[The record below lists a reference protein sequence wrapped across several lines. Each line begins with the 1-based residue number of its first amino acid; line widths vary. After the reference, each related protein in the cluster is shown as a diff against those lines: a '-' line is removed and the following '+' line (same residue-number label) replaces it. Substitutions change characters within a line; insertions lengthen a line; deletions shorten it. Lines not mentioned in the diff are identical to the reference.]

1 MRKGL
6 ILAPSACT
14 LAASKGGFMGS
25 KKKVAVILAGCG
37 RLDGTEI
44 SEAVC
49 ALLSIELLGAEAVCV
64 APRGEFDVRNPV
76 SDKLMG
82 EKRDMIL
89 ESARISRGKISEIE
103 ALTPDEIAA
112 AVIPG
117 GRGTGLNL
125 CNLNLKGASCEVN
138 PELQKFLT
146 QMHEMG
152 KPLCGICLGTVILA
166 RSLQLMGVTAGITT
180 GGKGSFAKMVESM
193 GHTHIECSPGSCVAD
208 DKSGVVTTPAFM
220 NASSLSEI
228 WPGIQ
233 KAVSALLEFAR

>member
-1 MRKGL
+1 
-6 ILAPSACT
+6 
-14 LAASKGGFMGS
+14 MGS
-25 KKKVAVILAGCG
+25 SKKVAVILAGCG

-49 ALLSIELLGAEAVCV
+49 TLLSIDLLGAEALCA

-76 SDKLMG
+76 SDQMVG
-82 EKRDMIL
+82 EKRNMLL
-89 ESARISRGKISEIE
+89 ESARISRGRISEI
-103 ALTPDEIAA
+103 ASLNSDEIDAA
-112 AVIPG
+112 IIPG
-117 GRGTGLNL
+117 GRGTGINL
-125 CNLNLKGASCEVN
+125 CNLNEKGAACDIN

-146 QMHEMG
+146 EMREMG

-180 GGKGSFAKMVESM
+180 GGKGSFAKIVESM
-193 GHTHIECSPGSCVAD
+193 GHTHVECSPSSCVSD
-208 DKSGVVTTPAFM
+208 DRSRIVTTPAFM